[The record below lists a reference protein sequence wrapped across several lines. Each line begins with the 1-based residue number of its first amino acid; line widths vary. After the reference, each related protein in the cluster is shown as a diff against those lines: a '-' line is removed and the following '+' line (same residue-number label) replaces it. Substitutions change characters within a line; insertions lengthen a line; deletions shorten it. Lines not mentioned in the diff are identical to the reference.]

1 MGTNY
6 KSANLVQH
14 SKSISAGCR
23 LFDITEMAE
32 QQKISLVSTHLSK
45 IT

>member
-1 MGTNY
+1 MDTYY
-6 KSANLVQH
+6 KSANLAQH

-32 QQKISLVSTHLSK
+32 
-45 IT
+45 